1 MKVPGGQLEA
11 SQPSPQPLPPS
22 QGQLQ
27 IPLLWPAHQ
36 GQLAPAA
43 ADGGPAAHG
52 HAGPALLAE
61 AEVGG

>member
-1 MKVPGGQLEA
+1 ME
-11 SQPSPQPLPPS
+11 SPKGS

-27 IPLLWPAHQ
+27 VPLLWPAHQ

-52 HAGPALLAE
+52 HAGPALLPK
-61 AEVGG
+61 AEVGRRLAGCWQAGKGVVA